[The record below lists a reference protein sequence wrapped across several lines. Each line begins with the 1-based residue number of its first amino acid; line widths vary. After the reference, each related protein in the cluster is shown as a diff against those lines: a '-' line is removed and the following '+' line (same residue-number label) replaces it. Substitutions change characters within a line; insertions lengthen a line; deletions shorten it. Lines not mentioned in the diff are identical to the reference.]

1 MTKRHCFLC
10 WGGGKVIK
18 VLKTLKPDD
27 FSETGLWT
35 ASTDT
40 LQMQTKPY
48 PLSKTTVVSL
58 LEKEKENKTPQILH
72 QDKQKTK
79 NQPPKN
85 YTKQN
90 KAKKNSSL

>member
-1 MTKRHCFLC
+1 M
-10 WGGGKVIK
+10 
-18 VLKTLKPDD
+18 KTLKPDG

-58 LEKEKENKTPQILH
+58 LEKENKTPQILH

-90 KAKKNSSL
+90 KAKKIIIIAVNDILRTENEQ